1 MSEDGLLPGL
11 GSRLLGQEVEGRDPG
26 VNLDRI
32 PVPGRTSSRH
42 TPPQQSVFRPVT
54 PKAYRLVLTVG
65 SQEAGHSPRRPET
78 QLLADKRQI

>member
-11 GSRLLGQEVEGRDPG
+11 GSRLLGQEVEGNDPG

-32 PVPGRTSSRH
+32 PVPGRTSSPP

-54 PKAYRLVLTVG
+54 AKAGVGRGKPGGGPLPK
-65 SQEAGHSPRRPET
+65 EARDPAPG
-78 QLLADKRQI
+78 